1 MKQPF
6 VVLRSVIRLKKGKSG
21 LSFYIIKFNC
31 LILDYSEIVDYTS
44 FRNKWKEFKEDRRL
58 ASFQRA

>member
-1 MKQPF
+1 MNF
-6 VVLRSVIRLKKGKSG
+6 VVLRCVKAEKWNSG
-21 LSFYIIKFNC
+21 LNFYIIEFSC